1 MLTLVLMGIFTLVAV
16 RSVIISIR
24 ELIAVQ
30 RLRRTGARVEGEVI
44 DNAAR
49 SRSYYG
55 GYLLYPVVR
64 YRLDGKTYQGT
75 LRNWQGKLELGS
87 GVPLM
92 VDPDDPYEPA
102 AADRGT
108 MTGSLPYSLITLAI
122 GVALTIFA
130 WHIRGE

>member
-1 MLTLVLMGIFTLVAV
+1 MLTLVLVGIFTLVAV
-16 RSVIISIR
+16 RAVVISLR

-30 RLRRTGARVEGEVI
+30 RLRRTGARVEGEVV

-55 GYLLYPVVR
+55 GYLLSPVVR
-64 YRLDGKTYQGT
+64 YQLDGRTYQGT

-87 GVPLM
+87 GVPLL
-92 VDPDDPYEPA
+92 VDPADPYDPA

-108 MTGSLPYSLITLAI
+108 MTGNLPLSLVTLAI
-122 GVALTIFA
+122 GIAMTIFA
-130 WHIRGE
+130 WHIRGD